1 MSIYPVNKFKSSIY
15 PAISINPTAVTQVY
29 NDAEVTG
36 DGYALVTSMIAAN
49 KTDTPRKLSLL
60 IEKDSTQAFLLYN
73 VVVPANTAFEVIQ
86 GNKFILKQGD
96 RLLAYSDAEAGAQA
110 GVVDMTISYVVN
122 IPPNA

>member
-1 MSIYPVNKFKSSIY
+1 M
-15 PAISINPTAVTQVY
+15 Y

-122 IPPNA
+122 IPPTA